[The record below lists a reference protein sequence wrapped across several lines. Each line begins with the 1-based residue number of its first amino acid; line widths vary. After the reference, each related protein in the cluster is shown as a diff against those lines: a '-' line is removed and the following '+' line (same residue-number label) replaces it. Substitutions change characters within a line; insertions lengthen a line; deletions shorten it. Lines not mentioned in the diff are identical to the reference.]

1 MLRLEKL
8 YPQFA
13 SLVQAVQQERLDE
26 SGAIRRLAE
35 HLQMLSATWERWA
48 QRGRTAKSSWL
59 IGVPLEDP
67 ASRFEL
73 DTPPDSYAVA
83 TCDGSQIMPDRHG
96 FVSCYVINLGKVIL
110 RYGSHPQARLES
122 EPHLRWQHR
131 PAWLPPQSLTPE
143 EQVTRERDLA
153 ELQTLI
159 GLAKEAAQAGDP
171 TVALADGSLI
181 HWPYDLNR
189 AEDVEMVQGLRAAL
203 QEAQQAQIPVGG
215 YISGSHARDVI
226 HFLRLVDCPY
236 SQVDCDTCSY
246 LQARQ
251 QPPCAENAEVLDTTF
266 FAHWLRPGQRSALF
280 ASQSRVLSAYGDQA
294 IVFCYLHCGEE
305 VARIE
310 MPQWVAADTSLRDR
324 LLTVALD
331 QARKGRGYPIALA
344 EAHEQA
350 VVRAAD
356 RAAFLDQLAHLFVVE
371 GLPVQTSVK
380 SLRKR
385 SRLA

>member
-1 MLRLEKL
+1 MLRLDKL

-13 SLVQAVQQERLDE
+13 PLVQAAQQEREGE
-26 SGAIRRLAE
+26 SWAIRRLKE
-35 HLQMLSATWERWA
+35 RLQQVSPAWERWA
-48 QRGRTAKSSWL
+48 QRSRMAKSSWL

-67 ASRFEL
+67 SSRFDL
-73 DTPPDSYAVA
+73 GDPPDSYAVA
-83 TCDGSQIMPDRHG
+83 ACDGSQIMPDRHG
-96 FVSCYVINLGKVIL
+96 FFSCYVINLGKVIL
-110 RYGSHPQARLES
+110 RYGSRPQAQLES
-122 EPHLRWQHR
+122 EPRLRWERR
-131 PAWLPPQSLTPE
+131 PAWLPTQSLTPE
-143 EQVTRERDLA
+143 EQVTRERDIA

-159 GLAKEAAQAGDP
+159 ALAEEAAQVGDP

-181 HWPYDLNR
+181 HWPYDPTR
-189 AEDVEMVQGLRAAL
+189 PEDAEMLQALRAAM
-203 QEAQQAQIPVGG
+203 QIAQDAQIPLGG

-236 SQVDCDTCSY
+236 PQVDCDTCSY

-251 QPPCAENAEVLDTTF
+251 QPPCAENAEVLDVRF

-280 ASQSRVLSAYGDQA
+280 ASQSRVLSAYGDQI

-310 MPQWVAADTSLRDR
+310 MPQWVAADVLLRDR
-324 LLTVALD
+324 LLAVALD
-331 QARKGRGYPIALA
+331 QAHKGRGYPIALA

-356 RAAFLDQLAHLFVVE
+356 RTAFLEQLARLFVTE